1 LIAEKLYKFFKPL
14 ELIEDRFMLILKDKK
29 RKDLKTGVISLVSL
43 MILGQTTTNTSSI
56 DPTIWFSGFLPLIV
70 HLFMAF
76 AIIMFIYAII
86 EAPLEIF
93 KRRSVS
99 LSLLTFLFLGQT
111 TTDRMQELVSKAMEI
126 NNVLSPLIAYLLVI
140 VVLIAIPILVFKVIA
155 SDIFDIIKK

>member
-1 LIAEKLYKFFKPL
+1 
-14 ELIEDRFMLILKDKK
+14 MLILKDKK

-70 HLFMAF
+70 HLFVAF

-99 LSLLTFLFLGQT
+99 LMLSTFLFLLGQT
-111 TTDRMQELVSKAMEI
+111 TTTTDHWQELVSKAMQV
-126 NNVLSPLIAYLLVI
+126 NNALTPIIASLLV
-140 VVLIAIPILVFKVIA
+140 VLALIAIPILVLKVIA

>member
-1 LIAEKLYKFFKPL
+1 
-14 ELIEDRFMLILKDKK
+14 
-29 RKDLKTGVISLVSL
+29 
-43 MILGQTTTNTSSI
+43 
-56 DPTIWFSGFLPLIV
+56 
-70 HLFMAF
+70 
-76 AIIMFIYAII
+76 MFIYAII

-111 TTDRMQELVSKAMEI
+111 TTDRMRELVSKAMEI

>member
-1 LIAEKLYKFFKPL
+1 
-14 ELIEDRFMLILKDKK
+14 MLILKDKK
-29 RKDLKTGVISLVSL
+29 RKDLKTGVISLVVSL

-56 DPTIWFSGFLPLIV
+56 DPTVWFSGFLPLVV

-93 KRRSVS
+93 KRRS